1 MTYNDYECQH
11 PFDIFRLCVGA
22 TKVTEMWC
30 QNRLVATLL
39 RPSMWHQSTDG
50 AGWFEMCEY
59 RCRSRWIFAKHLRYT
74 SFEMFRMSIMSWL
87 LTGSQLKVWT
97 ERVLFFIF
105 LQSSCKDVT
114 CYLAASRK
122 PEVHS
127 DHCQRAVPCNASS
140 CPARRFLIRQAPTV
154 MQAAEFGRVS

>member
-1 MTYNDYECQH
+1 MPTPCRLRLRRCGAKIAWWLH
-11 PFDIFRLCVGA
+11 CCAPWCDINPLMELTSV
-22 TKVTEMWC
+22 
-30 QNRLVATLL
+30 N
-39 RPSMWHQSTDG
+39 
-50 AGWFEMCEY
+50 MCEY
-59 RCRSRWIFAKHLRYT
+59 RCRSRWIFSKHLRCT